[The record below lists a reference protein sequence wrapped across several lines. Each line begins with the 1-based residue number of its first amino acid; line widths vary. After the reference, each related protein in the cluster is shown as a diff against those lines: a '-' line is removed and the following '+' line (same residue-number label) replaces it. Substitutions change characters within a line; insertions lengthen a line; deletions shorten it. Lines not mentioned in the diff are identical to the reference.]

1 VKLHRSHDLAH
12 FADGRVWRLKR
23 GRDFQGSIRAFR
35 LSIGDAAEQ
44 MGKVVTISRDKYR
57 PDVYLW
63 VQFGDGETAP
73 GETCVCGSDRIV
85 RVHQRWARCETCG
98 RLLGLVARDVEA
110 PPGPAATAGA
120 ASVYAPPPPRRRAVK
135 RLDHLDNVRLYRHSI
150 TADAERCFGVG
161 DRPDG
166 QRQLISITFPLED
179 GRRIPSAQIP
189 GQWLYT
195 DFRLAPLDS
204 YGPLLDGVDLDSGPQ
219 VSWRMDEDPGPQP
232 ASDFAEPATG

>member
-120 ASVYAPPPPRRRAVK
+120 
-135 RLDHLDNVRLYRHSI
+135 
-150 TADAERCFGVG
+150 ERCFGVG

-219 VSWRMDEDPGPQP
+219 VSWRMDEDPGPRP